1 VRLLLDTQVALWWL
15 TANPRL
21 SKSSRELMV
30 SSPCSVSVASVWEVD
45 LKHRLG
51 KLPIA
56 PVRFRDEMR
65 SAGATVLSITD
76 EHVLT
81 RVKGAESHRDPFDRL
96 LLSVAEAENLVLL
109 TADTALIA
117 LGREESR
124 LPIQHA

>member
-15 TANPRL
+15 TASSRL
-21 SKSSRELMV
+21 AKASRELMV
-30 SSPCSVSVASVWEVD
+30 GSPCSVSVASVWEVD

-56 PVRFRDEMR
+56 PERFRDEMR
-65 SAGATVLSITD
+65 SAGATVLSVTD

-81 RVKGAESHRDPFDRL
+81 RVKAAESHRDPFDRL

-117 LGREESR
+117 LGRQEPR
-124 LPIQHA
+124 LPIRHA

>member
-1 VRLLLDTQVALWWL
+1 MRLLLDTQVALWWL
-15 TANPRL
+15 TASPRL

-30 SSPCSVSVASVWEVD
+30 RSPCAVSVVSIWEVD

-56 PVRFRDEMR
+56 PARFRDEMR

-81 RVKGAESHRDPFDRL
+81 RVKAAESHRDPFDRL

-109 TADTALIA
+109 TADTELIA
-117 LGREESR
+117 LGRQEPR
-124 LPIQHA
+124 LPIRHA

>member
-1 VRLLLDTQVALWWL
+1 MRLLLDTQVALWWL
-15 TANPRL
+15 TASPRL
-21 SKSSRELMV
+21 SKASRELMAG
-30 SSPCSVSVASVWEVD
+30 SPCTVSVASVWEVD

-65 SAGATVLSITD
+65 SAGATILSVTA

-81 RVKGAESHRDPFDRL
+81 RVKAAESHRDPFDRL

-117 LGREESR
+117 LGHRGSN
-124 LPIQHA
+124 LPIRQA

>member
-15 TANPRL
+15 TASSRL
-21 SKSSRELMV
+21 SKASRELMV
-30 SSPCSVSVASVWEVD
+30 GSPCSVSVASVWEVD

-56 PVRFRDEMR
+56 PERFRDEMR
-65 SAGATVLSITD
+65 SAGATVLSVTD

-81 RVKGAESHRDPFDRL
+81 RVKAAESHRDPFDRL

-117 LGREESR
+117 LGRQEPR
-124 LPIQHA
+124 LPIRHA